1 MPPAMSLPPTAAP
14 APAPALTDA
23 PAAAPAGTPLRG
35 RLAGLAQ
42 HPRARRPAQVAARV
56 VPLLGIAVAITT
68 WLHLPRM
75 RIEPAL
81 LGLVCWTVG
90 NYVFGALRW
99 RAVSTRGQRRLWY
112 LRVFAEGELLG
123 MLTPA
128 HSGAYLWRL
137 RQLTREGADRR
148 SAVVEIAADRVSSGL
163 VVAVFAVL
171 AGLTVP
177 PRLLPDAA
185 VGVAVAGG
193 LAWLT
198 RRWWRPRLLL
208 AERPDRRALLR
219 ASCMSAA
226 YQLGYLGFT
235 LGLIAAVGH
244 HLDPLATLGV
254 LGLSQ
259 AAGMIPGIH
268 GAGPRE
274 GAMTGGLVALGL
286 PLSSALA
293 AVALGAALTWL
304 PAVAVG
310 GGGLLARGWRARLAA
325 AR

>member
-1 MPPAMSLPPTAAP
+1 MGA
-14 APAPALTDA
+14 
-23 PAAAPAGTPLRG
+23 
-35 RLAGLAQ
+35 
-42 HPRARRPAQVAARV
+42 VAVRV

-68 WLHLPRM
+68 WLRLPRM

-99 RAVSTRGQRRLWY
+99 RAVSTRGQSWRWY
-112 LRVFAEGELLG
+112 VRVFAEGELLG

-137 RQLTREGADRR
+137 RQLTRAGADRG
-148 SAVVEIAADRVSSGL
+148 SAVVEIAADRLSSAVM
-163 VVAVFAVL
+163 VVVFALL
-171 AGLTVP
+171 AGFTVP
-177 PRLLPDAA
+177 HRLLPDAA
-185 VGVAVAGG
+185 LGIGVLAAVA
-193 LAWLT
+193 WVT
-198 RRWWRPRLLL
+198 RRWWQPRLAL
-208 AERPDRRALLR
+208 AERPDPRAVGRAALL
-219 ASCMSAA
+219 SGV
-226 YQLGYLGFT
+226 YQLGYLGFV

-244 HLDPLATLGV
+244 HVDPLATIGI

-259 AAGMIPGIH
+259 AAGLIPGIH

-274 GAMTGGLVALGL
+274 GAMTGGLVALGM
-286 PLSSALA
+286 PLSAAVA

-310 GGGLLARGWRARLAA
+310 GSGLAA
-325 AR
+325 RAWRQRAGTVPAGPVRGGPVPAGTILAGTVPVGTVTR